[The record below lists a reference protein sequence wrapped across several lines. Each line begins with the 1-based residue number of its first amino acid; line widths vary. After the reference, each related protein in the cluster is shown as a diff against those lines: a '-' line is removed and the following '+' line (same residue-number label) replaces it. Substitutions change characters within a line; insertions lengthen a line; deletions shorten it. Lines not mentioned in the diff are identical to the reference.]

1 MKIKFIPPLSGIF
14 NIIRNTASAWIKADP
29 FRQSSTVAYYAV
41 FSIPPLLIIII
52 ALTSLAFGREIV
64 EGHIYTQIKA
74 SLGNEAADQIR
85 DMLAKSSIRKNSVA
99 ATVIGIVTLILG
111 STGVFGELQ
120 TSLNQIW
127 EVKVTAKKKWI
138 KTLRDRL
145 FSFGLILSIGFLLLV
160 SLLLT
165 AFLEAF
171 GNWIKN
177 YFPDFIL
184 VVFKVLDFLL
194 SFGVIS
200 ILFALI
206 FKILPDV
213 KVRWRDVWMG
223 AGVTTLLFIIGKM
236 ALSIYFAKAHPDS
249 AYGAAGSVVLI
260 MLWVSYSCMILFF
273 GAEFTKQFAIYYGRQ
288 IEPAKDAELISTM
301 EKEKK
306 R

>member
-1 MKIKFIPPLSGIF
+1 MKRKFIPSLRGIF
-14 NIIRNTASAWIKADP
+14 TIIRNTASAWVKADP

-64 EGHIYTQIKA
+64 EGHVFTQIRS
-74 SLGNEAADQIR
+74 SLGNDVANQIK
-85 DMLAKSSIRKNSVA
+85 DTLAKSSIRKNSVV
-99 ATVIGIVTLILG
+99 ATTIGIITLIIG
-111 STGVFGELQ
+111 STGVFAELQ

-127 EVKVTAKKKWI
+127 EVKVTTQKKWL
-138 KTLRDRL
+138 KKLKDRL
-145 FSFGLILSIGFLLLV
+145 FSFGLILSIGFLLLI

-165 AFLEAF
+165 TFLEAF
-171 GNWIKN
+171 GSWIKN
-177 YFPDFIL
+177 YFPDFML
-184 VVFKVLDFLL
+184 VVFKVVDFLF

-223 AGVTTLLFIIGKM
+223 AGVTTFLFIIGKI
-236 ALSIYFAKAHPDS
+236 ALSVYFAKARPDS

-273 GAEFTKQFAIYYGRQ
+273 GAEFTKQFAIYYGRK
-288 IEPAKDAELISTM
+288 IEPAQYAELMSTI
-301 EKEKK
+301 EQEKK
-306 R
+306 K